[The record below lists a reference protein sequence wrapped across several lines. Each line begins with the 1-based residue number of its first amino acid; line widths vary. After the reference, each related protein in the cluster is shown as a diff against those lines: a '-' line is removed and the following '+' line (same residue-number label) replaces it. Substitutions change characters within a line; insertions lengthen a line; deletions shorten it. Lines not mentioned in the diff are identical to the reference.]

1 VSLGA
6 VVAREDEAAMAAADC
21 VDAAS
26 TPGALAG
33 TAVTVK
39 DWIDVAG
46 LPCEGEQTERSGR
59 VPDRDATVVARL
71 RAAGAIVIAKT
82 QPQAD
87 HPIHGRCHHPD
98 DPERTPGGSSS
109 GEAALV
115 GAGASLL
122 GLGSDSGGS
131 IRLPAAWC
139 GAAGLKPSHG
149 LVPDTGH
156 APVVGFRQDGRTVIG
171 PMATNVARL
180 TAVLR
185 VIAGPDG
192 IDGGCAP
199 VPIGEPADV
208 APGTLRVAV
217 IESDGGWRPQPS
229 TAAAL
234 DGAAS
239 VVEERGGLIS
249 GEAFPVG
256 LDESFDIT
264 MRYWRRVALSGA
276 EADQQLR
283 DWDRYVRRVSRAAR
297 DVDVILSPVVAD
309 VAPVRRD
316 MTGEDYAWTLPWS
329 LSGWPAASVPF
340 GVDGSTG
347 LPLAVQ
353 VVATRWHDHVALAV
367 AGWIEEAGGA
377 TWS

>member
-1 VSLGA
+1 M
-6 VVAREDEAAMAAADC
+6 VARDDAAALAAAAQ
-21 VDAAS
+21 VDAAAES
-26 TPGALAG
+26 GVLAG
-33 TAVTVK
+33 VPVTVK
-39 DWIDVAG
+39 DWIEVAG
-46 LPCEGEQTERSGR
+46 MPCEGDQSEGTGR
-59 VPDRDATVVARL
+59 VPGSDATAVARL
-71 RAAGAIVIAKT
+71 HSAGAVVVAKT

-87 HPIHGRCHHPD
+87 HPVHGRCEHPA
-98 DPERTPGGSSS
+98 DPGRTPGGSSS
-109 GEAALV
+109 GEAALI
-115 GAGASLL
+115 GAGASPV

-139 GAAGLKPSHG
+139 GVAGLKPSYG
-149 LVPDTGH
+149 LVPNTGH
-156 APVVGFRQDGRTVIG
+156 VPVVGFRQDGRTVIG
-171 PMATNVARL
+171 PMATNVAWL

-192 IDGGCAP
+192 VDGGCAP

-208 APGTLRVAV
+208 PPGTVRAAV
-217 IESDGGWRPQPS
+217 VESGGGWRPQPS

-234 DGAAS
+234 DGAVR
-239 VVEERGGLIS
+239 VVEERGGMIS

-264 MRYWRRVALSGA
+264 MRYWRRAALSGA

-316 MTGEDYAWTLPWS
+316 MVGEDYGWTLPWS
-329 LSGWPAASVPF
+329 LSGWPAVSVPF

-367 AGWIEEAGGA
+367 AGWIEEAGGT